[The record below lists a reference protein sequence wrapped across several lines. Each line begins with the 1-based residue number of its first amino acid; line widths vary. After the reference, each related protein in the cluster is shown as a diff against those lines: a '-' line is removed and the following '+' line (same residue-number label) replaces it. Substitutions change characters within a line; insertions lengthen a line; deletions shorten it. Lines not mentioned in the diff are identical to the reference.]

1 MNPTFWFLL
10 LTAAAFILFALEV
23 FIPDLILA
31 AAGILCLVG
40 ACVVAF
46 SAFPPQTAAWISM
59 GLVTVTLTAFMIWLV
74 KIPNSRAGRRISLND
89 NLHDAKSSVDE
100 SPFLGKRGTA
110 ETDLRPGGFI
120 RIDGQRLDALCN
132 RGYVE
137 KGSEIEVVEARGNHI
152 VVREIPKET
161 S

>member
-1 MNPTFWFLL
+1 MSPTLWFLL
-10 LTAAAFILFALEV
+10 LTTAAFLLFALEV

-31 AAGILCLVG
+31 AAGVLCLVG

-46 SAFPPQTAAWISM
+46 QAFPPQTAAWISM
-59 GLVTVTLTAFMIWLV
+59 GLVAATLTAFMVWLV
-74 KIPNSRAGRRISLND
+74 KIPDSRAGKRISLNS
-89 NLHDAKSSVDE
+89 NLQDAKSSIDE

-110 ETDLRPGGFI
+110 ETDLRPGGFA
-120 RIDGQRLDALCN
+120 RIDGQRMDVLCN

-152 VVREIPKET
+152 VVREIPKDVT
-161 S
+161 